1 MDVPAAPPPLSRCC
15 FRGVRQAA
23 SRTHA
28 EGLGGASLELLQMV
42 CEALDHVAMARDPLR
57 GALGRFARVGPVIA
71 VLCLFGFSSILTLS
85 VRVRAPV
92 RDAVS
97 RSVRLR

>member
-1 MDVPAAPPPLSRCC
+1 
-15 FRGVRQAA
+15 VRQAA

-57 GALGRFARVGPVIA
+57 RGASHDLMMFWFLG
-71 VLCLFGFSSILTLS
+71 FGLGGG
-85 VRVRAPV
+85 V
-92 RDAVS
+92 
-97 RSVRLR
+97 